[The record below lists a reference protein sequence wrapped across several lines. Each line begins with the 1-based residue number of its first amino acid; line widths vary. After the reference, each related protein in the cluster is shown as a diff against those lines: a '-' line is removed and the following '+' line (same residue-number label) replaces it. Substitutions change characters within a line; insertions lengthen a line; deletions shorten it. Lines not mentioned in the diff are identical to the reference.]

1 MESWQDLLVDLVV
14 IVVFVGGVAMFRT
27 PKGARVGTLTTALA
41 FAVALALVVYR
52 NGLGQPPIVALALLV
67 GGLAGWVVSST
78 VTMTRI
84 PALIALQNGAGGG
97 ASLLVALVELGRLDG
112 TTDML
117 GAGFAMAGI
126 LVGGV
131 ALSGSLIAAA
141 KLENKMSSRPRHLPG
156 HNLIVLMLL
165 ATFIGTGALALT
177 LTGATLLVAVAILGV
192 AALTLGVTL
201 SIRVGGA
208 DMPVLIS
215 LLNAFSGLAAA
226 FLGVA
231 TGNELLIAAG
241 AMVGSSGTIL
251 TLVMAR
257 AMNRRVSAILTGSQL
272 AAASAPGRLAEAAP
286 SATSDVEGA
295 APVEALVDDAVAEAA
310 TEEAP
315 VPASPSGD
323 DQLRLAK
330 GALAAA
336 TSVIIVPGYGMALAQ
351 AQHEVASLARK
362 LSEAGKLVRFAVH
375 PVAGR
380 MPGHMHVLL
389 AEADVEYDDLY
400 EMDAIN
406 DDFASTAVA
415 IVVGASDVVNPA
427 AITVADTPISG
438 MPILRAHE
446 AGTIIVCN
454 LDDRPG
460 YSGVPN
466 PLYTDPKAILLFGDA
481 RETVAQLRGERAQPA
496 S

>member
-1 MESWQDLLVDLVV
+1 MDNWYELLVDLIV
-14 IVVFVGGVAMFRT
+14 IAVFIGGIAQFRT
-27 PKGARVGTLTTALA
+27 PKRARLGTAITAVAFGA
-41 FAVALALVVYR
+41 ALALVVYR
-52 NGLGQPPIVALALLV
+52 NTVGQLWVVGAAFVV
-67 GGLAGWVVSST
+67 GGIAGLVVSERI
-78 VTMTRI
+78 TMTRI

-97 ASLLVALVELGRLDG
+97 ASLLVSLVELGRVSLP
-112 TTDML
+112 TDAI
-117 GAGFAMAGI
+117 GAGFALAGV

-131 ALSGSLIAAA
+131 ALSGSVIAAA
-141 KLENKMSSRPRHLPG
+141 KLDNHLRIRAAAPG
-156 HNLIVLMLL
+156 AYDRAVALALL
-165 ATFIGTGALALT
+165 GFAAAAALALT
-177 LTGATLLVAVAILGV
+177 VTGFERPVAFAATALAPLALGAVL
-192 AALTLGVTL
+192 AL
-201 SIRVGGA
+201 RVGGA

-231 TGNELLIAAG
+231 TSNEMLIAAG

-257 AMNRRVSAILTGSQL
+257 AMNRSVRAILTGGGPKPATPPATPDAAGEAHAPATEPGPEL
-272 AAASAPGRLAEAAP
+272 APKQPP
-286 SATSDVEGA
+286 SATA
-295 APVEALVDDAVAEAA
+295 A
-310 TEEAP
+310 
-315 VPASPSGD
+315 
-323 DQLRLAK
+323 LRQAK
-330 GALAAA
+330 GALAGA
-336 TSVIIVPGYGMALAQ
+336 TSIIIVPGYGMALAQ

-362 LSEAGKLVRFAVH
+362 LSQAGKLVRFAVH

-389 AEADVEYDDLY
+389 AEADVDYDDLY

-406 DDFASTAVA
+406 DDFASTDVA

-427 AITVADTPISG
+427 AITVPDTPISG

-446 AGTIIVCN
+446 ASTVIVCN

-466 PLYTDPKAILLFGDA
+466 PLYTDPKSILLFGDA
-481 RETVAQLRGERAQPA
+481 KETVASLIGEHAR
-496 S
+496 